1 MRGANL
7 GRLRPGGLQPAA
19 CAVAVVL
26 SLLAGCQDRRAEVL
40 LQRANGNTVTVVV
53 EVADTPDT
61 QTRGLMYRQGL
72 EPDHGMIFL
81 FEDERPHSFWM
92 KNTQIPL
99 DMIFISR
106 KGEIV
111 GIHPNAEPLSLA
123 PIDVGKPSRA
133 VLEVAGGWA
142 AAHGVAVGDR
152 VTYRNIASTKLP

>member
-1 MRGANL
+1 MRGGNL
-7 GRLRPGGLQPAA
+7 GRLRPRGLQPAA
-19 CAVAVVL
+19 CAVAVA
-26 SLLAGCQDRRAEVL
+26 LLLAAGCQDRRAEVVVHP
-40 LQRANGNTVTVVV
+40 ANGNAVTVVV

-61 QTRGLMYRQGL
+61 QTRGLMYRQKL

-92 KNTQIPL
+92 KNTQIRL
-99 DMIFISR
+99 DMLFISR
-106 KGEIV
+106 TGAIV

-142 AAHGVAVGDR
+142 AAHGIAVGDR
-152 VTYRNIASTKLP
+152 VSYRNIASTKLP

>member
-1 MRGANL
+1 MRGVNL
-7 GRLRPGGLQPAA
+7 GRLRPTGLQPAA
-19 CAVAVVL
+19 CAVAAA
-26 SLLAGCQDRRAEVL
+26 LLLVTGCQDRRPAVVVHP
-40 LQRANGNTVTVVV
+40 ANGNAVTVAV

-61 QTRGLMYRQGL
+61 QTRGLMYRQKL

-92 KNTQIPL
+92 KNTQIAL
-99 DMIFISR
+99 DMLFISR
-106 KGEIV
+106 TGVVV

-142 AAHGVAVGDR
+142 AAHGVAAGDR

>member
-1 MRGANL
+1 
-7 GRLRPGGLQPAA
+7 LQPAA
-19 CAVAVVL
+19 CALLAVV
-26 SLLAGCQDRRAEVL
+26 SLLAACRDRRPEVVIHT
-40 LQRANGNTVTVVV
+40 ANGNVTSVAV

-61 QTRGLMYRQGL
+61 QTRGLMYRQKL

-106 KGEIV
+106 SGVIV
-111 GIHPNAEPLSLA
+111 GIHPNAEPLALV

-142 AAHGVAVGDR
+142 AAHGIAAGDH